1 MPNDMR
7 DIALPEELCSAVEQ
21 RFGARFGNLPQF
33 LVFVMQE
40 LLRDEA
46 GQMDEA
52 ERRMVEDRL
61 KDLGY
66 M

>member
-7 DIALPEELCSAVEQ
+7 DIALPEELCKAVER
-21 RFGARFGNLPQF
+21 RFGARFGSLPQF

-40 LLRDEA
+40 LLHDEA

-52 ERRMVEDRL
+52 ERRMVEQRL